1 VSRNNKRKKKEKKER
16 KKTVLESL
24 HKLLQKSDDDS
35 HAHENKTIF
44 PSTNLDSTTVS
55 QNEFSSNSF
64 TFIQ

>member
-1 VSRNNKRKKKEKKER
+1 VSRNNKRKKRK

-44 PSTNLDSTTVS
+44 PSTNSDSTTVS

-64 TFIQ
+64 IQ